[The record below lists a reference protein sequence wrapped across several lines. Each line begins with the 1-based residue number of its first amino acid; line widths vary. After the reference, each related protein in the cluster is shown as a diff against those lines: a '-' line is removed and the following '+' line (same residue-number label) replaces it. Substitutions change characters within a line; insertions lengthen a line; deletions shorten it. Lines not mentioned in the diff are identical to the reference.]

1 MSLKTPNAYLLVL
14 YALMHDVGK
23 AVQRF
28 AKRYVEGVEVR
39 SEVASLVEQVVGKS
53 IRDVARMGHEDI
65 SISIVNWLLGYA
77 LHRKAREV
85 LADLLS
91 RADPLAAAE
100 RGYEVAYRKCLDKL
114 LKIDLLHAISRE
126 LQAPYN
132 YHIAPLLS
140 TLWIALLTGYQDHVG
155 VNAYAKGISGKW
167 SSDKAIERLYRLLE
181 KLLRF
186 IEECNVDGIK
196 AENVEL
202 LRRLVGE
209 EIWFP
214 VKPLTSESLEE
225 LRGLK
230 YEDAVRE
237 SSYGD
242 VVEVLLNHLAVVKDV
257 YGSTLASVP
266 RSLVDTILAVLRTS
280 LLLVPSSVFATI
292 VPDISLYSHSKVVA
306 AYAAS
311 EVLGGVKRYRLLVV
325 DANGIQ
331 QFVSAPVKAAAASR
345 ILRGRSL
352 LVELALDSLVH
363 YTLQVFGGLP
373 LANVVVSEGGTVE
386 VIVPDRDVENA
397 IDMVRRVADELSTRE
412 LGHGLGFTIAYSKS
426 FDASQSFFLHSLR
439 GKGGFVEVLDSLSQ
453 SLAFEKARRGV
464 RGAGVLVDE
473 ASIEGFDSL
482 TGEVVARNQK
492 YKLRVDEASKEY
504 VDAIAGAD
512 KLSIGDLVSE
522 ATHLSLVAGTL
533 ARNLV
538 AIIGIH
544 TYKVDGGVVEP
555 CRECVGF
562 LVDRLSELFCDGR
575 GRLYGRFKVE
585 QRDRGFG
592 LIPFESSGSLYILLS
607 LVDERLYDPANIE
620 DLRSVWAYIY
630 YVFERG
636 LARVLEEVVGEGVKV
651 YVEVKL
657 VNTSTNFVPS
667 REAAGLV
674 YDSLKKLIQRLL
686 EKGIDVVFNY
696 MLASTYHPVKLGEE
710 GVRLVDLD
718 EYNLIALAKMDCDMV
733 GEVKR
738 LISISPSRLATLS
751 DILNMAI
758 AGKAYLYAVRLARK
772 LGEEK
777 KTLGAIPLYAGG
789 DDVVLYGDWVHVIRL
804 VFDVYKLIRAAV
816 KPLTLSIAITV
827 DRSKTPIL
835 ELYSRA
841 VTFLEDYAKRLKAS
855 CVIGDPTP
863 RIVRVDGR
871 ELLVYVAPIEMPSK
885 DYPWPNDV
893 ASLWGLEALAELLDY
908 TGEKIEDFKEKKTE
922 LHILLNIA
930 AEVQK
935 LVEKRRGIQAPL
947 NELLRLEIAYAYI
960 WARRGEELEKLRR
973 LLRVD
978 DRELGKT
985 IPAFPDETREKGSIR
1000 EALRS
1005 LLAAKPVLDYLL
1017 LAVRLSSK

>member
-1 MSLKTPNAYLLVL
+1 MSDKTLNTYLLIL

-23 AVQRF
+23 AIQRF
-28 AKRYVEGVEVR
+28 AKRYVEGVEGR
-39 SEVASLVEQVVGKS
+39 RETASLIEQVVGRS
-53 IRDVARMGHEDI
+53 VEDVARMGHEDV
-65 SISIVNWLLGYA
+65 SISTVNWLLGYA
-77 LHRKAREV
+77 LHRKAREA

-100 RGYEVAYRKCLDKL
+100 RGYEVAYRKCIDKL
-114 LKIDLLHAISRE
+114 LKTGLLRLISRE
-126 LQAPYN
+126 LSTPYN
-132 YHIAPLLS
+132 YHVSPLLS
-140 TLWIALLTGYQDHVG
+140 TLWIVLLTGYQEYVG
-155 VNAYAKGISGKW
+155 VNAYARGVSGRW
-167 SSDKAIERLYRLLE
+167 SSGDAIERLHKLLE
-181 KLLRF
+181 KLLRS
-186 IEECNVDGIK
+186 IEECSVDGIK
-196 AENVEL
+196 VESVQL

-214 VKPLTSESLEE
+214 VKPLTSEGLEE
-225 LRGLK
+225 LRGLR
-230 YEDAVRE
+230 YEDAARE

-257 YGSTLASVP
+257 YAPLLVSVP

-311 EVLGGVKRYRLLVV
+311 EVLSGVKRYRLFVL

-345 ILRGRSL
+345 VLRGRSL

-386 VIVPDRDVENA
+386 VIVPDKDVEKA
-397 IDMVRRVADELSTRE
+397 ADAVRRVANKLSTRE
-412 LGHGLGFTIAYSKS
+412 LGHALGFTIAYSKS
-426 FDASQSFFLHSLR
+426 FDASQGFFLHSLR
-439 GKGGFVEVLDSLSQ
+439 GKGGFIEVLDSLSQ

-473 ASIEGFDSL
+473 AGVEGFDSL
-482 TGEVVARNQK
+482 TGEVIARDQR
-492 YKLRVDEASKEY
+492 YKLRVDEADKEY

-512 KLSIGDLVSE
+512 KLSTGDMVSE

-538 AIIGIH
+538 AIIGVH
-544 TYKVDGGVVEP
+544 VYKVDGGVVEP
-555 CRECVGF
+555 CRECVKS
-562 LVDRLSELFCDGR
+562 LVDRLSELFCGGR
-575 GRLYGRFKVE
+575 GRLYGRFRLE

-607 LVDERLYDPANIE
+607 LVDEKLYDPANIE

-636 LARVLEEVVGEGVKV
+636 LARALEEVVGERVKV

-657 VNTSTNFVPS
+657 VNATTNFVPS

-674 YDSLKKLIQRLL
+674 YDGLKKLTQRLL
-686 EKGIDVVFNY
+686 EKGVDVAFNY
-696 MLASTYHPVKLGEE
+696 MLASTYHPVKLDEG

-751 DILNMAI
+751 DILNTAI

-772 LGEEK
+772 LGEKEG
-777 KTLGAIPLYAGG
+777 TLGAIPLYAGG
-789 DDVVLYGDWVHVIRL
+789 DDVVLYGDWVHVIGL

-816 KPLTLSIAITV
+816 RPLALSIAVTV

-835 ELYSRA
+835 ELYGRA
-841 VTFLEDYAKRLKAS
+841 VALLEDYAKRVKAS

-893 ASLWGLEALAELLDY
+893 ASLWGLEALAKLLGY
-908 TGEKIEDFKEKKTE
+908 TSEKMEGFREKKTE

-935 LVEKRRGIQAPL
+935 LVEKRGGLKAPL

-960 WARRGEELEKLRR
+960 WARRGEELKKLRK

-978 DRELGKT
+978 DVELGKT
-985 IPAFPDETREKGSIR
+985 IPAFPDETREKGSLK

-1005 LLAAKPVLDYLL
+1005 LLAAKPVLDYIL
-1017 LAVRLSSK
+1017 LATRILSR